1 MIKTVIKR
9 DGSEEEFSPEKLNG
23 WGEWAAKT
31 LGSYVDWSSVV
42 LDTVATLPEKCK
54 TTLLQE
60 RLIKTCLDYD
70 SWSYNLMA
78 GRLYAAFINKNLY
91 NDNKPTIKELHD
103 KLINLG
109 LMEPLNFTDDE
120 YIQAE
125 RLINHHLDFKSA
137 YFELHQVR
145 QKYGL
150 KNKLTGE
157 EYESQQFIYMRMAMA
172 LSQNRPQNRKMMDLA
187 NFYELFSQKILNAPT
202 PNFVNLGT
210 PLRGLASCCLL
221 AAGDTAKSLGI
232 ADHIA
237 YTMTYMSAGIGA
249 IYKTRSLGDPVRK
262 GVIKHQ
268 GKLGYY
274 RHLVGAIHANLQNG
288 RGGAATMH
296 YNFFD
301 PEIEVLLQLKNPMS
315 TEDMKIRGMD
325 YSVGSNKFFAK
336 KAAKKE
342 DIFLFNNFTAP
353 DLYEALFGAS
363 FEEFEAIYNKYE
375 QDDSFEKVYVSA
387 REMLLVSLNEAY
399 ETGRAY
405 QHWTDEI
412 NIHTPFKDT
421 IYSSNLCQEIV
432 IPTLEYENM
441 EDLYTTEL
449 HRRGEVGICTIAGV
463 AVANVKDEEQYRKA
477 CYYALLMIDICIHL
491 AEYKLPHVGAT
502 AKARLS
508 AGVGI
513 VGLAHL
519 MAKNKKKYSTQEGK
533 EFIHEVAERHYWH
546 LANASLQLGKEL
558 GNAPWIDR
566 TKWPEGWLP
575 IDTYNKNVDMIVEH
589 NTNYDWEDLRARI
602 IENGGIR
609 NSVLCA
615 HMPTE
620 ASSKAVGEPNGPYP
634 IRELSLIKTDNNI
647 TTYWAAKDGE
657 KLANHYELAWDIPSE
672 DLIDDYAIMQKWC
685 DQTISA
691 DLYREILGDDTVS
704 SSEMLQ
710 LYFYMTRVGMKTR
723 YYQNSK
729 TSNGGA
735 IGEDER
741 GCAGGSCDL

>member
-1 MIKTVIKR
+1 
-9 DGSEEEFSPEKLNG
+9 
-23 WGEWAAKT
+23 
-31 LGSYVDWSSVV
+31 
-42 LDTVATLPEKCK
+42 
-54 TTLLQE
+54 
-60 RLIKTCLDYD
+60 
-70 SWSYNLMA
+70 
-78 GRLYAAFINKNLY
+78 
-91 NDNKPTIKELHD
+91 
-103 KLINLG
+103 
-109 LMEPLNFTDDE
+109 
-120 YIQAE
+120 
-125 RLINHHLDFKSA
+125 
-137 YFELHQVR
+137 
-145 QKYGL
+145 
-150 KNKLTGE
+150 
-157 EYESQQFIYMRMAMA
+157 
-172 LSQNRPQNRKMMDLA
+172 
-187 NFYELFSQKILNAPT
+187 
-202 PNFVNLGT
+202 
-210 PLRGLASCCLL
+210 
-221 AAGDTAKSLGI
+221 
-232 ADHIA
+232 
-237 YTMTYMSAGIGA
+237 
-249 IYKTRSLGDPVRK
+249 
-262 GVIKHQ
+262 
-268 GKLGYY
+268 
-274 RHLVGAIHANLQNG
+274 
-288 RGGAATMH
+288 
-296 YNFFD
+296 
-301 PEIEVLLQLKNPMS
+301 
-315 TEDMKIRGMD
+315 
-325 YSVGSNKFFAK
+325 
-336 KAAKKE
+336 
-342 DIFLFNNFTAP
+342 
-353 DLYEALFGAS
+353 
-363 FEEFEAIYNKYE
+363 
-375 QDDSFEKVYVSA
+375 
-387 REMLLVSLNEAY
+387 
-399 ETGRAY
+399 
-405 QHWTDEI
+405 
-412 NIHTPFKDT
+412 
-421 IYSSNLCQEIV
+421 
-432 IPTLEYENM
+432 
-441 EDLYTTEL
+441 L